1 MEKKNKKIAFVIPSL
16 KPGGMERVMS
26 ELANFTARM
35 NSIDCYLISLSSS
48 KEFYKLDGTVIFIKP
63 DFGFDNKRRFLST
76 VKTLFFLRKQLKM
89 IMPNSVLSFGET
101 YNSFVLLSALG
112 LGLNVYVSDRSKPD
126 KNWGFIHNNLRKI
139 LYPTAKG
146 IISQT
151 QYSMDF
157 LYKEIKHKNIKVIP
171 NPVDIIRFQKRTEQ
185 KIVLTV
191 GRLISTKRV
200 DILIEAFEKSENEE
214 WQLWIVGD
222 GPKKAEL
229 EQKVID
235 SGLKDKVIFFGFKN
249 DIHDF
254 YSKASV
260 FAFTSYSE
268 GFPNAILEAMASG
281 LPVIAFDCVAGPADL
296 IENEKTGFLIA
307 LGNVEEYQK
316 KLNIMLINTELRDN
330 FSNSTKAKVLEYDIN
345 KIATEYL
352 NFLLS

>member
-1 MEKKNKKIAFVIPSL
+1 MKQNNKKIAFVIPSL

-26 ELANFTARM
+26 ELVNYISQK
-35 NSIDCYLISLSSS
+35 NSIECYLISLSSLD
-48 KEFYKLDGTVIFIKP
+48 EFYKIEEAVNFNKP
-63 DFGFDNKRRFLST
+63 DFEFDNQKRFLST
-76 VKTLFFLRKQLKM
+76 LKTLFFLRNELKN
-89 IMPNSVLSFGET
+89 IKPDSVLSFGET
-101 YNSFVLLSALG
+101 YNSFVLLSVLG

-146 IISQT
+146 IVSQT
-151 QYSMDF
+151 IYSRDF
-157 LYKEIKHKNIKVIP
+157 LYKETKHKNIKVIP
-171 NPVDIIRFQKRTEQ
+171 NPVDIVRFQKRTNQ

-200 DILIEAFEKSENEE
+200 DILIDAFEKSENRD

-235 SGLKDKVIFFGFKN
+235 SGLKDKVFFLGFKN
-249 DIHDF
+249 DIQE
-254 YSKASV
+254 YYCKASI

-296 IENEKTGFLIA
+296 ISNEETGFLIP
-307 LGNVEEYQK
+307 LGDVVEYQK
-316 KLNIMLINTELRDN
+316 KLNIMMKNTELLDN
-330 FSNSTKAKVLEYDIN
+330 FSNRTKEKVLEYDIN
-345 KIATEYL
+345 IIATEYL